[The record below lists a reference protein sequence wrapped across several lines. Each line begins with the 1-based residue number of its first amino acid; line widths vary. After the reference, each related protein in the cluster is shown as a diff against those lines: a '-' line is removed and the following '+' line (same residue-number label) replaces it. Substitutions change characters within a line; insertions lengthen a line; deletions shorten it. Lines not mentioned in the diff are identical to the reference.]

1 MNTRDLTRKCTAA
14 AAVLLLSP
22 LSHADLISC
31 PGTAATTDREA
42 SYDPALSCDYGPGN
56 ANESVVESALGGD
69 WTAAGEI
76 ANGDGDS
83 SSDSDGFLS
92 IQFLSG
98 SFGASSFSLLLTIA
112 DEFWDMFSMAAI
124 SFHVGNGNGDP
135 DHWIFLAEGSGTL
148 TYDNSCCTGGGLSNI
163 RLWGNGEPTTEVP
176 EPATLALFGGSLLLL
191 GLRRRKG
198 TLQR

>member
-1 MNTRDLTRKCTAA
+1 MKTRNIILKSTAV

-42 SYDPALSCDYGPGN
+42 SYNPASSCDYGPGN
-56 ANESVVESALGGD
+56 ANEAVVEAALGGD
-69 WTAAGEI
+69 WTDAGEI

-83 SSDSDGFLS
+83 SNDSDGFLS

-98 SFGASSFSLLLTIA
+98 SFGGGSFSMLLTIA
-112 DEFWDMFSMAAI
+112 DGFWDMFGTAAV

-148 TYDNSCCTGGGLSNI
+148 TYDNSCCRGGGLSNV
-163 RLWGNGEPTTEVP
+163 RLWGAGEPTTSVP
-176 EPATLALFGGSLLLL
+176 EPATLALFGSGLLLL

-198 TLQR
+198 TTQR